1 MLGYHAKDPD
11 HSGANSPLRTLR
23 SPTPLLYTTPNS
35 SVMASRLAACEA
47 CRKAKVACDH
57 KRPAC
62 SRCESNDRAGICI
75 YRTTPFKRKRVEESP
90 SLAQE
95 SPRYAMETLVHLY
108 LVCLFYSTVGYH
120 RRNRRHPTPQGQ
132 ILIPTLDFWDLLAML
147 QSSIKSPHK
156 NIMRLRRTVPLDQTW
171 QC

>member
-1 MLGYHAKDPD
+1 MPD
-11 HSGANSPLRTLR
+11 QVPGDIGVSRRRSRSLR
-23 SPTPLLYTTPNS
+23 SEFSAPDSPHPTPLLYTTPNS

-90 SLAQE
+90 SSAQQ
-95 SPRYAMETLVHLY
+95 SPRYAMETPVHLY
-108 LVCLFYSTVGYH
+108 IVYLYCSVVGYH
-120 RRNRRHPTPQGQ
+120 RRNHHHATPQGQ
-132 ILIPTLDFWDLLAML
+132 ILIPTLGFW
-147 QSSIKSPHK
+147 
-156 NIMRLRRTVPLDQTW
+156 
-171 QC
+171 

>member
-1 MLGYHAKDPD
+1 MLGYRAEDPD
-11 HSGANSPLRTLR
+11 LSGANSPLRTLR

-90 SLAQE
+90 SSAQQ
-95 SPRYAMETLVHLY
+95 SPRYAMETPVHLY
-108 LVCLFYSTVGYH
+108 IVYLYCYIVGYH
-120 RRNRRHPTPQGQ
+120 RRNHHHATLQGQ
-132 ILIPTLDFWDLLAML
+132 ILIPTLGFWDLPAML
-147 QSSIKSPHK
+147 QSSVKYSHK
-156 NIMRLRRTVPLDQTW
+156 NIMRLRHTVPLDQT
-171 QC
+171 